1 MVYAELFRPSSLNDV
16 VGQDHIIPFLKE
28 FAKKKDV
35 PHMLFAGPAGTGK
48 TTCAIAF
55 ARELYGDNWKDYFIE
70 INASDDRGIDT
81 VRETIKGY
89 ARDSILGQKF
99 KIIFLD
105 EADSVTPPAQ
115 NALRRIIEMYSD
127 RCRFILSCN
136 YPNQIIEPIKD
147 RCDVFRFK
155 RIKAQDMKIMLDRIV
170 KQENIDISAS
180 ALMTLA
186 VLSNGSM
193 RRALNIL
200 EKLKLGNITNINDEV
215 IYNTFA
221 YVNDDH
227 IKTLLI
233 AMKKDDISS
242 VDKYLNIILF
252 EKTYEPDEIIE
263 SLYRCI
269 KESDVLSREFKLNA
283 LTKLGDLEFRISQGA
298 SAEIQLKTFMNY
310 LMLLYDKCK
319 V

>member
-1 MVYAELFRPSSLNDV
+1 MVLNELYRPSSLNEV
-16 VGQDHIIPFLKE
+16 VGQEHIVPYLKE

-35 PHMLFAGPAGTGK
+35 PHMLFAGPPGTGK
-48 TTCAIAF
+48 TTCAIALVK
-55 ARELYGDNWKDYFIE
+55 ELYGKNWKDYYIE
-70 INASDDRGIDT
+70 INASDDNGINT
-81 VRETIKGY
+81 VRDTIKDY
-89 ARDSILGQKF
+89 ARSAIMDQDF
-99 KIIFLD
+99 KIVFLD
-105 EADSVTPPAQ
+105 ESDQMTPQAQ

-136 YPNQIIEPIKD
+136 YPNKIIDPIKD
-147 RCDVFRFK
+147 RCVVFRFRK
-155 RIKAQDMKIMLDRIV
+155 IKAQDMKFFLDKVV

-180 ALMTLA
+180 ALYTLA

-200 EKLKLGNITNINDEV
+200 EKLKLGNITKINDDI

-227 IKTLLI
+227 IQVLLE

-242 VDKYLNIILF
+242 IDKYLNIILF

-263 SLYRCI
+263 AMYRCI
-269 KESDVLSREFKLNA
+269 KESNMLTREFKLEA
-283 LTKLGDLEFRISQGA
+283 LTKLGDIEFRISQGA
-298 SAEIQLKTFMNY
+298 SSEIQLKTFMNY
-310 LMLLYDKCK
+310 LMLLYSKCK
-319 V
+319 

>member
-1 MVYAELFRPSSLNDV
+1 MVLNELYRPSSLNEV
-16 VGQDHIIPFLKE
+16 VGQEHIVPYLKE

-35 PHMLFAGPAGTGK
+35 PHMLFAGPPGTGK
-48 TTCAIAF
+48 TTCAIALVK
-55 ARELYGDNWKDYFIE
+55 ELYGKNWKDYYIE
-70 INASDDRGIDT
+70 INASDDNGINT
-81 VRETIKGY
+81 VRDTIKDY
-89 ARDSILGQKF
+89 ARSAIMDQDF
-99 KIIFLD
+99 KIVFLD
-105 EADSVTPPAQ
+105 ESDQMTPQAQ

-136 YPNQIIEPIKD
+136 YPNKIIDPIKD
-147 RCDVFRFK
+147 RCVAFRFRK
-155 RIKAQDMKIMLDRIV
+155 IKAQDMKFFLDKVV

-180 ALMTLA
+180 ALYTLA

-200 EKLKLGNITNINDEV
+200 EKLKLGNITKINDDI

-227 IKTLLI
+227 IQVLLE

-242 VDKYLNIILF
+242 IDKYLNIILF

-263 SLYRCI
+263 AMYRCI
-269 KESDVLSREFKLNA
+269 KESNMLTREFKLEA
-283 LTKLGDLEFRISQGA
+283 LTKLGDIEFRISQGA
-298 SAEIQLKTFMNY
+298 SSEIQLKTFMNY
-310 LMLLYDKCK
+310 LMLLYSKCK
-319 V
+319 